1 MKLTSHLC
9 PPATRRAN
17 TQVKREL
24 MKEPLVSYRAQLAR
38 RLETDPPKRKGER
51 TRERFK
57 LATASV
63 LERAGYNAMRVSDI
77 TQAAKSSDGS
87 FYMYFTDK
95 KDVALT
101 VLREFLEGMQLV
113 GVKQAGQEHAP
124 FESIHYANASW
135 IATVRANAGLMRSVF
150 QMSDEDGD
158 FSDLVH
164 STNRAWYERVARS
177 VVKNHPQGAVD
188 PDAALFAAW
197 ALGSMMD
204 EIMRRVVVYPDAH
217 LIRFLEKAAPG
228 QDDLAMALSVI
239 WFRVLYPRLEA
250 PQSLN
255 GLALSVAALGSVVS
269 ARQKI

>member
-1 MKLTSHLC
+1 
-9 PPATRRAN
+9 
-17 TQVKREL
+17 
-24 MKEPLVSYRAQLAR
+24 MKEPVVSYRAQLAR

-63 LERAGYNAMRVSDI
+63 LERAGYHAMRVSDI
-77 TQAAKSSDGS
+77 TRAAKSSDGS
-87 FYMYFTDK
+87 FYMYFSDK

-113 GVKQAGQEHAP
+113 GGKQAGQGHDP
-124 FESIHYANASW
+124 FEAIRYANASW
-135 IATVRANAGLMRSVF
+135 IETVRANAGLMRSVF

-177 VVKNHPQGAVD
+177 VVKSHPKGAVD

-217 LIRFLEKAAPG
+217 LIRFLDKAAPG
-228 QDDLAMALSVI
+228 PDDLAMALSVI
-239 WFRVLYPRLEA
+239 WFRVLYPGLEA

-255 GLALSVAALGSVVS
+255 GLALALAALGSADA